1 MASSTLFS
9 VRNRRIRTARVWLIR
24 WAWSCAWRSVWGFQ
38 SLSKLFWTLINSYY
52 FILFYE
58 RTKTYITT
66 VSAICKLRPKPPALI
81 DRMKTRYSESLAL
94 KSCMNE
100 ACSSVLVP
108 PQAEVLPVHHLE
120 LALYILFQATQAEW
134 TKHLMEMS
142 NDEQHLF
149 VQLNLVA
156 HAQVGKGSVKP
167 FVERF
172 DRVKDFGQ
180 HKVQQSPVERG
191 TMTR

>member
-1 MASSTLFS
+1 M
-9 VRNRRIRTARVWLIR
+9 
-24 WAWSCAWRSVWGFQ
+24 
-38 SLSKLFWTLINSYY
+38 
-52 FILFYE
+52 
-58 RTKTYITT
+58 KTYIMT

-81 DRMKTRYSESLAL
+81 DRMKTRFPESLAL
-94 KSCMNE
+94 KSCTNE
-100 ACSSVLVP
+100 ARSSVLVP

-120 LALYILFQATQAEW
+120 LALYILFQVTQVEW
-134 TKHLMEMS
+134 MKHLMETS

-149 VQLNLVA
+149 IQLNLVA
-156 HAQVGKGSVKP
+156 HARVGKGSVKP
-167 FVERF
+167 FIEQF